1 MYIKHLD
8 LENFTVLHELNMDFS
23 RGINVFIGENGM
35 GKTHIMKALYSACQ
49 AVKPDVSFSQKLV
62 RVFRPDGFG
71 IHRLLSRS
79 NRGGRARVKVVSDGA
94 SVEMTFT
101 NRTAKYG
108 ATVIGEEKWE
118 NQKGNVESTFIP
130 AKEILSNSRN
140 LPEAVMKG
148 NVEFDDTYID
158 IIAAARVDLSH
169 GPDTTER
176 KRYLKILHKITQG
189 RVTVADERF
198 YLKPGNQARIEF
210 NLVAEGIRKI
220 ALLWQ
225 LIKNGTLEKG
235 AMLFWD
241 EPEANINPK
250 YIPILAEMLLE
261 LQRNE
266 VQIFISTHDY
276 VLAKYLEIKQKE
288 DDKLQYHSFYI
299 ENQEIC
305 FETGTFSELKHN
317 SIMDAFSRLMDDVY
331 SITTGVNAH
340 G

>member
-1 MYIKHLD
+1 
-8 LENFTVLHELNMDFS
+8 
-23 RGINVFIGENGM
+23 
-35 GKTHIMKALYSACQ
+35 
-49 AVKPDVSFSQKLV
+49 
-62 RVFRPDGFG
+62 
-71 IHRLLSRS
+71 
-79 NRGGRARVKVVSDGA
+79 
-94 SVEMTFT
+94 MTFT

-198 YLKPGNQARIEF
+198 YLNPGNQARIEF

-305 FETGTFSELKHN
+305 FETGAFSELKHN

-331 SITTGVNAH
+331 SIMTGVNAH

>member
-1 MYIKHLD
+1 
-8 LENFTVLHELNMDFS
+8 
-23 RGINVFIGENGM
+23 
-35 GKTHIMKALYSACQ
+35 
-49 AVKPDVSFSQKLV
+49 
-62 RVFRPDGFG
+62 
-71 IHRLLSRS
+71 
-79 NRGGRARVKVVSDGA
+79 
-94 SVEMTFT
+94 
-101 NRTAKYG
+101 
-108 ATVIGEEKWE
+108 
-118 NQKGNVESTFIP
+118 
-130 AKEILSNSRN
+130 
-140 LPEAVMKG
+140 MKG

-169 GPDTTER
+169 GPDTAER
-176 KRYLKILHKITQG
+176 KRYLKILHQITQG

-250 YIPILAEMLLE
+250 YIPILADMLLE

-276 VLAKYLEIKQKE
+276 VLAKYLEIKQK
-288 DDKLQYHSFYI
+288 KMTSCNTIRFMSRGKIFALRQVHFRSLNTIRLWMHSR
-299 ENQEIC
+299 
-305 FETGTFSELKHN
+305 
-317 SIMDAFSRLMDDVY
+317 D
-331 SITTGVNAH
+331 
-340 G
+340 

>member
-1 MYIKHLD
+1 MYIKHLE
-8 LENFTVLHELNMDFS
+8 LENFTVLHELHMEFS

-35 GKTHIMKALYSACQ
+35 GKTHVMKALYSACQ
-49 AVKPDVSFSQKLV
+49 ATKPDVSFAQKLV

-79 NRGGRARVKVVSDGA
+79 NRGGRARIQVISDNA
-94 SVEMTFT
+94 SIEMTFT
-101 NRTAKYG
+101 NRTSKYG
-108 ATVIGEEKWE
+108 ATVTGEEKWE
-118 NQKGNVESTFIP
+118 KQAGNVESTFIP

-158 IIAAARVDLSH
+158 IIAAARINLSH
-169 GPDTTER
+169 GPDTVER
-176 KRYLKILHKITQG
+176 KRYLKILHQITQG
-189 RVTVADERF
+189 SVTMADERF

-235 AMLFWD
+235 AVLFWD

-250 YIPILAEMLLE
+250 YIPVLADMLLE

-276 VLAKYLEIKQKE
+276 VLAKYLEIKSRRT
-288 DDKLQYHSFYI
+288 DDLQYHSFYA
-299 ENQEIC
+299 EDKEIHC
-305 FETGTFSELKHN
+305 ETGMFSDLKHN
-317 SIMDAFSRLMDDVY
+317 AILDAFSKLMDDVY
-331 SITTGVNAH
+331 NVMTGVH
-340 G
+340 HE

>member
-1 MYIKHLD
+1 MYIKHLE
-8 LENFTVLHELNMDFS
+8 LENFTVFHELHLDFS

-35 GKTHIMKALYSACQ
+35 GKTHVMKALYSACQ
-49 AVKPDVSFSQKLV
+49 AARADVPFAQKLV
-62 RVFRPDGFG
+62 RVFRPDDFG

-79 NRGGRARVKVVSDGA
+79 SHGGRARIQVFSDA
-94 SVEMTFT
+94 AEMEMTFT

-108 ATVIGEEKWE
+108 AAVTGEEAWE
-118 NQKGNVESTFIP
+118 KQEGNTESTFIP
-130 AKEILSNSRN
+130 AKEILSHSRN

-158 IIAAARVDLSH
+158 IIAAARINLSH
-169 GPDTTER
+169 GPDTSER
-176 KRYLKILHKITQG
+176 KQYLKILRQITKG
-189 RVTVADERF
+189 SVTIADERF

-250 YIPILAEMLLE
+250 YIPVLADMLLE
-261 LQRNE
+261 LERNE

-288 DDKLQYHSFYI
+288 NDAVVYHSFYAEDDDI
-299 ENQEIC
+299 RC
-305 FETGTFSELKHN
+305 ETGAFSELSHN
-317 SIMDAFSRLMDDVY
+317 AIMDAFSKLMDDVY
-331 SITTGVNAH
+331 GVMTEARH

>member
-1 MYIKHLD
+1 MYIKHLE
-8 LENFTVLHELNMDFS
+8 LENFTVLHELHMDFS

-35 GKTHIMKALYSACQ
+35 GKTHVMKAIYSACQ
-49 AVKPDVSFSQKLV
+49 AARPDVSFAQKLV
-62 RVFRPDGFG
+62 RVFRPDDFG
-71 IHRLLSRS
+71 IHRLLSRGG
-79 NRGGRARVKVVSDGA
+79 RGGRARIQVISDTA
-94 SVEMTFT
+94 KMEMTFT
-101 NRTAKYG
+101 NRTAKYN
-108 ATVIGEEKWE
+108 ASVTGEEAWE
-118 NQKGNVESTFIP
+118 KQEGNIESTFIP

-158 IIAAARVDLSH
+158 IIAAARIDLSH
-169 GPDTTER
+169 GPDTAER
-176 KRYLKILHKITQG
+176 KKYLKILHQITQG

-235 AMLFWD
+235 AVLFWD

-250 YIPILAEMLLE
+250 YIPVLADMLLE

-288 DDKLQYHSFYI
+288 NDVVAYHSFYAEEGDI
-299 ENQEIC
+299 GC
-305 FETGTFSELKHN
+305 ETGTFSDLSHN
-317 SIMDAFSRLMDDVY
+317 AIMDAFSKLMDDVY
-331 SITTGVNAH
+331 GVMTEARH